1 MPRVYLCYNKYILN
15 ERIWKVMIMK
25 AELEIDL
32 YADVEPEG
40 IVRSLFLGEACDP
53 NFEGVE
59 SWEEI
64 VERNIEYHLVP
75 GSNTISSVD
84 VEQLEKIVA
93 GLEHAIALFRKKIEQ
108 HKE

>member
-1 MPRVYLCYNKYILN
+1 
-15 ERIWKVMIMK
+15 MK
-25 AELEIDL
+25 AELEIDV

-40 IVRSLFLGEACDP
+40 IARALYLGEACEP

-64 VERNIEYHLVP
+64 VERNIGYHLVP
-75 GSNTISSVD
+75 GSNTILPAD
-84 VEQLEKIVA
+84 IEQLEKTIA
-93 GLEHAIALFRKKIEQ
+93 GLEHAVNLFRDKIEH

>member
-1 MPRVYLCYNKYILN
+1 
-15 ERIWKVMIMK
+15 MK
-25 AELEIDL
+25 AELEIEL

-40 IVRSLFLGEACDP
+40 ILRALYLGQACEP

-59 SWEEI
+59 TWEEI

-75 GSNTISSVD
+75 GSNTIRS
-84 VEQLEKIVA
+84 A
-93 GLEHAIALFRKKIEQ
+93 HAIALFKEKIAQ